1 MSGDKWETFDNILK
15 DESNEISE
23 VAKSKSTAIAPVD
36 ELGDALEKAKQLIN
50 ISDTT
55 DIPTLVQ
62 KMREQFITNRLDTA
76 TKSEKAV
83 NMTLTRLIEK
93 LNTEDMPVNTLL
105 KVLTQLREC
114 STQDMSAMLGVPNPN
129 DPRKGGG
136 AVINILNNNS
146 GGQPVQQEQTTVASQ
161 PTVNASSDISK
172 FLEVSTLALENIRSG
187 KVQASDN
194 VKAIVDADFTEVS
207 NNDESK

>member
-23 VAKSKSTAIAPVD
+23 VAKSKSTAIARVD

-62 KMREQFITNRLDTA
+62 KMRDQFITNRLDTA

-129 DPRKGGG
+129 DPRKGG

-187 KVQASDN
+187 KVQASDD